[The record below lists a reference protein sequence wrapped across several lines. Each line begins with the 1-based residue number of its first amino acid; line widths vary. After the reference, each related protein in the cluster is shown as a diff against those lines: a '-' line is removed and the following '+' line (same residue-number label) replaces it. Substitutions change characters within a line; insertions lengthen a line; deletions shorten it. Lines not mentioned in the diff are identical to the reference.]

1 MPSVRCVFC
10 VFVCMYVC
18 ERERDWIYFYH
29 QVCNCAKLCKTFF
42 FFHMLTI
49 GGQLCKDH
57 DVFKIS
63 IYYFYG

>member
-18 ERERDWIYFYH
+18 ERERDWIDFYH

-42 FFHMLTI
+42 FSYANYWWST
-49 GGQLCKDH
+49 
-57 DVFKIS
+57 V
-63 IYYFYG
+63 